1 MTSQSVHG
9 QSGMPKTV
17 PAAAVLAA
25 TLVALV
31 GCAAPTPGAAP
42 RTAGAAAPT
51 AASNAAPAA
60 AYPADV
66 VAREACPARDPDYA
80 DYRSRQ
86 MANYRQEAAAAQA
99 QGLVMRTPAEA
110 EAAIIGAEEYAA
122 RGAPGVSCERI
133 TYLSDGLRVVG
144 YLWRP
149 TAARP
154 GDRLPLLVF
163 HRGGTGDDSKLRP
176 NTQFAFDR
184 FVRAGYVVI
193 GTQYRGNDGSEGRDE
208 LGGADLRDVL
218 QIVRIGQQLPWVD
231 PQRVSALGYS
241 RGGMM
246 ALMAARAGAPYRA
259 IATVGAP
266 TDLLAARAAGG
277 RSSLAALARAVP
289 AGQDPDAAL
298 RARSAIHWAEELGAP
313 VLVLHGGADPIV
325 SAAQHARPFAARLQT
340 LGKTHELVVFEGDTH
355 GLQMS
360 GAERDTRILAWFR
373 RFDAPAER
381 PAAPGR

>member
-1 MTSQSVHG
+1 MTSKDPRKPRP
-9 QSGMPKTV
+9 MPTTA
-17 PAAAVLAA
+17 PSISAAAMVARAA
-25 TLVALV
+25 MLIALIALV
-31 GCAAPTPGAAP
+31 GCAAPPPKAAP
-42 RTAGAAAPT
+42 PVAAA
-51 AASNAAPAA
+51 AATQPAP
-60 AYPADV
+60 AYPAEI

-110 EAAIIGAEEYAA
+110 EASIISADEYAA

-149 TAARP
+149 TDARA
-154 GDRLPLLVF
+154 GARLPLLVF

-218 QIVRIGQQLPWVD
+218 QIVRIGQRLPWVD

-277 RSSLAALARAVP
+277 RNSLSALARAIP
-289 AGQDPDAAL
+289 AGEDPDAAL
-298 RARSAIHWAEELGAP
+298 RARSAVHWAAELNAP

-325 SAAQHARPFAARLQT
+325 SAAQHARPFAARLQA
-340 LGKTHELVVFEGDTH
+340 LGKAHELVIFEGDTH

-360 GAERDTRILAWFR
+360 GTERDTRILEWLR
-373 RFDAPAER
+373 RFDAPAR
-381 PAAPGR
+381 

>member
-1 MTSQSVHG
+1 MTSKDPQRVRSVPTPSSAG
-9 QSGMPKTV
+9 ATMMAM
-17 PAAAVLAA
+17 AAMAA
-25 TLVALV
+25 ALV
-31 GCAAPTPGAAP
+31 GCAAPTPRVASS
-42 RTAGAAAPT
+42 AAAT
-51 AASNAAPAA
+51 AVSAASQPAPA
-60 AYPADV
+60 YPV
-66 VAREACPARDPDYA
+66 EIVAREACPARDPDYG

-99 QGLVMRTPAEA
+99 QGLVMRTPDQA
-110 EAAIIGAEEYAA
+110 EAAIISADEYAA

-133 TYLSDGLRVVG
+133 AYLSDGLRVVG

-149 TAARP
+149 SGAQPEA
-154 GDRLPLLVF
+154 GLPLLVF
-163 HRGGTGDDSKLRP
+163 HRGGAGEDSKLRP

-193 GTQYRGNDGSEGRDE
+193 GAQYRGNDGGEGRDE

-218 QIVRIGQQLPWVD
+218 QIVRIGQRLPWVD
-231 PQRVSALGYS
+231 PQRVFALGYS

-277 RSSLAALARAVP
+277 RNSLSALARAVP
-289 AGQDPDAAL
+289 AGQDLEAAL
-298 RARSAIHWAEELGAP
+298 RARSAVHWTEELNAP
-313 VLVLHGGADPIV
+313 VLLLHGGADPIV
-325 SAAQHARPFAARLQT
+325 SAAEHARPFAARLQA

-360 GAERDTRILAWFR
+360 GTERDTRILEWFR
-373 RFDAPAER
+373 RFDSPAR
-381 PAAPGR
+381 

>member
-1 MTSQSVHG
+1 MTSKDPRNPGH
-9 QSGMPKTV
+9 MPMTAPSI
-17 PAAAVLAA
+17 PAAPMVALAA
-25 TLVALV
+25 MLVALV
-31 GCAAPTPGAAP
+31 GCAASTPKAAP
-42 RTAGAAAPT
+42 PVAAA
-51 AASNAAPAA
+51 AAMQAAPA
-60 AYPADV
+60 YPAEI
-66 VAREACPARDPDYA
+66 VAREACPARDPDYG

-110 EAAIIGAEEYAA
+110 EASIISADEYAA

-149 TAARP
+149 TDARP
-154 GDRLPLLVF
+154 GARLPLLVF

-218 QIVRIGQQLPWVD
+218 QIVRIGQRLPWVD

-277 RSSLAALARAVP
+277 RNSLSALARAIP
-289 AGQDPDAAL
+289 AGEDPDAAL
-298 RARSAIHWAEELGAP
+298 RARSAVHWAAELNAP

-325 SAAQHARPFAARLQT
+325 SAAQHARPFAARLQA
-340 LGKTHELVVFEGDTH
+340 LGKAHELVIFEGDTH

-360 GAERDTRILAWFR
+360 GTERDTRILEWFR
-373 RFDAPAER
+373 RFDAPAR
-381 PAAPGR
+381 

>member
-1 MTSQSVHG
+1 MTSKDPRSVRC
-9 QSGMPKTV
+9 V
-17 PAAAVLAA
+17 PTPSSAAAAMVVMAA
-25 TLVALV
+25 MLV
-31 GCAAPTPGAAP
+31 GCAAPTPK
-42 RTAGAAAPT
+42 AAAPVT
-51 AASNAAPAA
+51 AAAASVASQPIGDPSSPAI
-60 AYPADV
+60 AYPAEI
-66 VAREACPARDPDYA
+66 VAREACPARDPDYG

-86 MANYRQEAAAAQA
+86 MANYRQEAAAALA
-99 QGLVMRTPAEA
+99 QGLVMRTSAEA
-110 EAAIIGAEEYAA
+110 EASIISADEYAA

-149 TAARP
+149 TDARP
-154 GDRLPLLVF
+154 GARLPLLVF

-218 QIVRIGQQLPWVD
+218 QIVRIGQRLPWVD
-231 PQRVSALGYS
+231 PRRVSALGYS

-277 RSSLAALARAVP
+277 RNSLSALARAIP
-289 AGQDPDAAL
+289 AGEDPDAAL
-298 RARSAIHWAEELGAP
+298 RARSAVHWAAELNAP

-325 SAAQHARPFAARLQT
+325 SAAQHARPFAVRLQA
-340 LGKTHELVVFEGDTH
+340 LGKAHELVIFEGDTH

-360 GAERDTRILAWFR
+360 GTERDTRILEWFR
-373 RFDAPAER
+373 RFDAPTR
-381 PAAPGR
+381 

>member
-1 MTSQSVHG
+1 MTSKDPRNPRP
-9 QSGMPKTV
+9 MPTTA
-17 PAAAVLAA
+17 PSISAAAMVA
-25 TLVALV
+25 LVAMLIALV
-31 GCAAPTPGAAP
+31 GCAAPTPKAAP
-42 RTAGAAAPT
+42 PVAAA
-51 AASNAAPAA
+51 AATQPAP
-60 AYPADV
+60 AYPAEI
-66 VAREACPARDPDYA
+66 VAREACPARDPDYG

-110 EAAIIGAEEYAA
+110 EASIISADEYAA

-149 TAARP
+149 TDARA
-154 GDRLPLLVF
+154 GASLPLLVF

-184 FVRAGYVVI
+184 FVRVGYVVI

-218 QIVRIGQQLPWVD
+218 QIVRIGQRLPWVD

-277 RSSLAALARAVP
+277 RISLSALARAIP
-289 AGQDPDAAL
+289 TGEDPDAAL
-298 RARSAIHWAEELGAP
+298 RARSAVHWAAELNAP

-325 SAAQHARPFAARLQT
+325 SAAQHARPFAARLQA
-340 LGKTHELVVFEGDTH
+340 LGKAHELVIFEGDTH

-360 GAERDTRILAWFR
+360 GTERDTRILEWFR
-373 RFDAPAER
+373 RFDAPAR
-381 PAAPGR
+381 